1 MAHAFR
7 FRQGHFVTRLDS
19 DERALLIALMGQ
31 VHRLVSRPVTPSTG
45 DDFEDLMRGAG
56 LADLSEATGRLHDDD
71 LDDPGRDPAL
81 DRLLP
86 DAHREDPLA
95 AAEFRRMVAPG
106 LRDRKAANLETAIA
120 LLSADPTGK
129 DSTEETDELLLDQD
143 DAQALAMALT
153 DVRLVLGDRL
163 DLRTDDDGDRLE
175 QAVAEDTLDEKTLEL
190 VMIYDF
196 LTWLQES
203 LSEALLHALDDPT

>member
-1 MAHAFR
+1 MAHAFH
-7 FRQGHFVTRLDS
+7 FRQGRFAARLDE
-19 DERALLIALMGQ
+19 DERALLISLMEQ
-31 VHRLVSRPVTPSTG
+31 VHRLVSRPARPTTG

-56 LADLSEATGRLHDDD
+56 LADLDGSAPHLHDDD

-106 LRDRKAANLETAIA
+106 LRDRKASNLQTAMA
-120 LLSADPTGK
+120 LLAAPADGPTPE
-129 DSTEETDELLLDQD
+129 DPDELLLDQD
-143 DAQALAMALT
+143 GAQSLVTALT

-175 QAVAEDTLDEKTLEL
+175 QAVTDDTLDEKTTEL

-203 LSEALLHALDDPT
+203 LSEALIQALDDPT